1 MEKYLVEIQSAHYG
15 GYNYSGTE
23 KDILINDEY
32 KSAIQILS
40 LILKYPILN
49 KLYIDS
55 NYYSEPN
62 KSELIKVIYN
72 KIKKEKVI
80 EIRYWNNVNWSEST
94 ITIEKV

>member
-15 GYNYSGTE
+15 GYNYADAE
-23 KDILINDEY
+23 KDILINEEY

-40 LILKYPILN
+40 LVLKYPILN

-55 NYYSEPN
+55 NYYAEPN

-72 KIKKEKVI
+72 KIKKEKLV

>member
-23 KDILINDEY
+23 KDILINEKY

>member
-1 MEKYLVEIQSAHYG
+1 MEKYLVEIKSAHYG
-15 GYNYSGTE
+15 GYNYAGAE
-23 KDILINDEY
+23 KDILINKEY

-49 KLYIDS
+49 ELYIDS
-55 NYYSEPN
+55 NYYAEPN

-72 KIKKEKVI
+72 KIKKEKVV

-94 ITIEKV
+94 IIIEKV

>member
-15 GYNYSGTE
+15 GYNYAGTE
-23 KDILINDEY
+23 KDNLINEEY
-32 KSAIQILS
+32 KSVIQILS

>member
-1 MEKYLVEIQSAHYG
+1 MEKYLVEIKSAHYG
-15 GYNYSGTE
+15 GYNYAGAE
-23 KDILINDEY
+23 KDILINKEY

-49 KLYIDS
+49 ELYIDS
-55 NYYSEPN
+55 NYYAEPN

-72 KIKKEKVI
+72 KIKKEKVV

>member
-15 GYNYSGTE
+15 GYNYAGAE
-23 KDILINDEY
+23 KDILINEEY
-32 KSAIQILS
+32 KSVIQILS

-55 NYYSEPN
+55 NYYAEPN

-72 KIKKEKVI
+72 KIKKGKVI